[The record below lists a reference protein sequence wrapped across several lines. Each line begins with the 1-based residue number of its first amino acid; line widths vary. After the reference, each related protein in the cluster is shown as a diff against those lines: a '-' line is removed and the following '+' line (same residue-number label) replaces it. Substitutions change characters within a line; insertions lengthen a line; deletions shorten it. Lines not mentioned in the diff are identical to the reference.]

1 VAATGKNYTLRAGR
15 HPYGK
20 SFRTDMMQPKRL
32 LLAWASTAILMATPA
47 AAQTY
52 PSKPVTLVVALAP
65 GGAADVIARAV
76 AQKLTDAWGQ
86 TFVIENRGG
95 ANTQLAAEYVGKT
108 APDGYTLLV
117 TAEHTFT
124 VNPSLYKKLSYDPM
138 KGFVPVSG
146 LIAVSQ
152 TLVANPSAP
161 FNSVAELVAQAK
173 ARPGQISYGSLGV
186 GSGPHLS
193 AVLLEN
199 AAGIK
204 LNAVQYRGAAPALTD
219 VVAGHIPMMFI
230 ATGVA
235 AQPWRVGQVKPIG
248 IGGSHRLAE
257 FPNVPIIDET
267 YPGYRAE
274 LWFGLFA
281 PGGTPK
287 EIVDKLNTGVQQVMA
302 DPAFK
307 QRYIDA
313 NFFEAMT
320 GKPEDLAKQ
329 IQADTA
335 KWTKVIRDAKISI
348 EE

>member
-1 VAATGKNYTLRAGR
+1 
-15 HPYGK
+15 
-20 SFRTDMMQPKRL
+20 MMQPTKL
-32 LLAWASTAILMATPA
+32 PFASGLFFAWGIAALLAAAPA

-52 PSKPVTLVVALAP
+52 PAKPVNIVVALAP

-76 AQKLTDAWGQ
+76 ALKLSEAWGQ
-86 TFVIENRGG
+86 SFVIENRGG
-95 ANTQLAAEYVGKT
+95 ANTQLAAEHVGK
-108 APDGYTLLV
+108 AAADGYTLLV

-124 VNPSLYKKLSYDPM
+124 VNPSLYKKLSYDPV

-146 LIAVSQ
+146 LIAVNQ
-152 TLVANPSAP
+152 TLVAHPSAP
-161 FNSVAELVAQAK
+161 FNTIAELVAQAK
-173 ARPGQISYGSLGV
+173 AKPGQISYGSLGV

-193 AVLLEN
+193 AVLLES

-235 AQPWRVGQVKPIG
+235 AQPWRAGQVKPIG
-248 IGGSHRLAE
+248 IGGSHRLAA
-257 FPNVPIIDET
+257 FPNVPIIDES

-287 EIVDKLNTGVQQVMA
+287 EIVDKLNAGVQQVMA

-313 NFFEAMT
+313 NFFEAMKGT
-320 GKPEDLAKQ
+320 PDDLAKQ

-335 KWTKVIRDAKISI
+335 KWTKVIRDAKISLD
-348 EE
+348 E

>member
-1 VAATGKNYTLRAGR
+1 
-15 HPYGK
+15 
-20 SFRTDMMQPKRL
+20 MMQLVRL
-32 LLAWASTAILMATPA
+32 LFAWSISALFATSPA

-52 PSKPVTLVVALAP
+52 PSKPVTVVVALAP

-76 AQKLTDAWGQ
+76 AQKLSEAWSQ
-86 TFVIENRGG
+86 SFVIENRGG
-95 ANTQLAAEYVGKT
+95 ANTQLAAEYVGKA
-108 APDGYTLLV
+108 APDGSMLLV

-124 VNPSLYKKLSYDPM
+124 VNPSLYRKLSYDPV

-146 LIAVSQ
+146 LISVNQ

-161 FNSVAELVAQAK
+161 FNTVSELVAQAK
-173 ARPGQISYGSLGV
+173 AKPGQISYGSLGV

-193 AVLLEN
+193 SVLLEN

-235 AQPWRVGQVKPIG
+235 AQPWKAGQVKPIG
-248 IGGSHRLAE
+248 IGSAHRLPA
-257 FPNVPIIDET
+257 FPNVPAIDES

-281 PGGTPK
+281 PAGTPK
-287 EIVDKLNTGVQQVMA
+287 EIVDKLNAGVQQAMA

-320 GKPEDLAKQ
+320 GTPDDLAKQ

-335 KWTKVIRDAKISI
+335 KWTKVIRDAKISLD
-348 EE
+348 E